1 MRLNKVERELIEYYN
16 WTIEDIKNQRKINRE
31 NKDQVGLIVSV
42 GGR

>member
-1 MRLNKVERELIEYYN
+1 MKYNKIEHELIKYYN
-16 WTIEDIKNQRKINRE
+16 WTIEDIKKQRKINRE